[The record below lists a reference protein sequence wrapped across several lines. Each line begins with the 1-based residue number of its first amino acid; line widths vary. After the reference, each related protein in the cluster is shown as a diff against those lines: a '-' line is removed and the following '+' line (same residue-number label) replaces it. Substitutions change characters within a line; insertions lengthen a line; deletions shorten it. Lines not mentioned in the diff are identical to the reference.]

1 MWKHIFALIAAPL
14 TVTLGMWGSNT
25 MAGTH
30 IPFTAGTILIPAI
43 PVLINSLLHLYQ
55 TPPTNPLQ

>member
-1 MWKHIFALIAAPL
+1 MWRHIFALIAAPI
-14 TVTLGMWGSNT
+14 TVTLGYWGSNT

-43 PVLINSLLHLYQ
+43 PVLINSLAHLYQ
-55 TPPTNPLQ
+55 APPAKP